1 MQNKIIIKGARVHNL
16 KNINLEIPKNKLVV
30 ITGLSG
36 SGKSSLAFDT
46 IYAEGQR
53 RYVESLS
60 TYGQHFLDLI
70 DKPDVDQIIGLS
82 PTVAIKQRNASYNPR
97 STVGTMTEIYDY
109 IRLLYARANQINKNN
124 NSKTSQLEPINF
136 SFNSPYGACPACKGL
151 GYKLKIIPDLVLNK
165 NLTIAQGAIIPLN
178 KIGMARQDYLKK
190 INKALKTYKF
200 NINSYLKNL
209 NQKQL
214 DFLLYGDSNF
224 NGIVKDLE
232 NKHQQTNSDF
242 IRNELEKYMNT
253 LVCPVCNGGRLNKR
267 ALQVKVNG
275 LSIDKLV
282 NMPIDKSYKFFAQ
295 FSKKNKGLNFS
306 KVILPIVKEI
316 KKRLKSLNNV
326 GLSYLTLDRQ
336 INTLSNG
343 EEQRVRLSKQL
354 DMGLN
359 GIIYILDEPSI
370 GLHQR
375 DVDKLIA
382 SLRKLRDFGNTVIVV
397 EHDKEI
403 ILNSDWIIEIGP
415 GAGDNG
421 GMVIAQGNL
430 NKIKK
435 SSNSLTGAYLTRKKE
450 SFIIQKN
457 RIKNNKSLIIKGAS
471 EHNLKNLTVE
481 FPLGK
486 FIVITGVSGS
496 GKSTLV
502 GDILAPALRKHFYRA
517 KAKPGAYKKIEGIE
531 NIDKVIVVDQSPI
544 GKTPHSNPA
553 TYTGIFSQIRE
564 LFAQLPESKK
574 RDYDPGKFSFNLVG
588 GRCEQCQGQG
598 LVKIN
603 MKFLPDVYVKCDAC
617 QGLRYKKEILNI
629 YYKNKNIADILE
641 MTIKQAYEFFK
652 NSEVQV
658 SFLRRLKTLN
668 DIGLGYIKLG
678 QPATTFSGGEAQ
690 RIKLATELGRKTS
703 HKALYILDEPTVG
716 LHFIDIKKL
725 LKILQKLVLIG
736 NTVLIVE
743 HNLDVIKLADWII
756 DLGLEGGEE
765 GGRIVDCGIP
775 KKIAHNKKSWTGK
788 YLRKEL

>member
-60 TYGQHFLDLI
+60 THGQHFLDLI

-109 IRLLYARANQINKNN
+109 IRLLYARANQINRN
-124 NSKTSQLEPINF
+124 NSKIPQLEPINF
-136 SFNSPYGACPACKGL
+136 SFNSPYGACPACNGL
-151 GYKLKIIPDLVLNK
+151 GYKLKIIPDLILNK

-178 KIGMARQDYLKK
+178 KIGMAKQDYLEK

-200 NINSYLKNL
+200 NINTYLKDL

-214 DFLLYGDSNF
+214 NFLLYGENNF
-224 NGIVKDLE
+224 NGIIKDLE
-232 NKHQQTNSDF
+232 DKHQQTDSDF
-242 IRNELEKYMNT
+242 IRNEIEKYMDT
-253 LVCPVCNGGRLNKR
+253 LVCPVCNGGRLNKQ

-282 NMPIDKSYKFFAQ
+282 NMSIDKTYKFFEQ
-295 FSKKNKGLNFS
+295 FSKKNKNLTFV
-306 KVILPIVKEI
+306 KIILPIIKEI
-316 KKRLKSLNNV
+316 KKRLKSLNDI

-343 EEQRVRLSKQL
+343 EDQRIRLSKQL
-354 DMGLN
+354 NLELN

-375 DVDKLIA
+375 DVDKLII
-382 SLRKLRDFGNTVIVV
+382 SLKKLRDFGNTVIVV

-421 GMVIAQGNL
+421 GKIITQGSL
-430 NKIKK
+430 KQIKK
-435 SSNSLTGAYLTRKKE
+435 SPNSLIGSYLTRKKE

-457 RIKNNKSLIIKGAS
+457 RIKNNKSLIIKGAK

-502 GDILAPALRKHFYRA
+502 GDILAPALRRYFYHT
-517 KAKPGAYKKIEGIE
+517 KIKPGAYKKIEGIE
-531 NIDKVIVVDQSPI
+531 NIDKVVVVDQSPI

-564 LFAQLPESKK
+564 LFAKLPESRK
-574 RDYDPGKFSFNLVG
+574 RDYDPGKFSFNLAG
-588 GRCEQCQGQG
+588 GRCEKCQGQG

-617 QGLRYKKEILNI
+617 QGLRYKKEILDI
-629 YYKNKNIADILE
+629 YYKGKNIADILE
-641 MTIKQAYEFFK
+641 MTIKQAYDFFK
-652 NSEVQV
+652 DSNTEV
-658 SFLRRLKTLN
+658 SFLKKLKILN

-703 HKALYILDEPTVG
+703 HRALYILDEPTVG
-716 LHFIDIKKL
+716 LHFIDIKNL

-756 DLGLEGGEE
+756 DLGLESGEN
-765 GGRIVDCGIP
+765 GGRIVDVGIP
-775 KKIAHNKKSWTGK
+775 KKIAYNKKSWTGK
-788 YLRKEL
+788 YLRKELY